1 MGIGLYDIS
10 SGRYMSFTSSQAPYR
25 FAPHI
30 AEGRIVYHIRDAR
43 SSSSATYSELRYM
56 DLDSLGVDQIPSFV
70 GGLSCTKMSGPRVG
84 GKEGRY
90 ILFTGVG
97 CKGLPAISLL
107 LGDEVS
113 GKVYFVDELSYE
125 MDTNDHRVP
134 YDIHENVVVY
144 VKDWLPHYRDWG
156 RDYQAIVVYEFDESQ
171 M

>member
-1 MGIGLYDIS
+1 
-10 SGRYMSFTSSQAPYR
+10 
-25 FAPHI
+25 
-30 AEGRIVYHIRDAR
+30 
-43 SSSSATYSELRYM
+43 
-56 DLDSLGVDQIPSFV
+56 
-70 GGLSCTKMSGPRVG
+70 MSGPRVG

-125 MDTNDHRVP
+125 MDANDHRVP

-171 M
+171 MWNKREINVACRAAKDGGPALFVACATCRKRMFSWLSKAFCDRSDADHWVGLVTLYSSSYAS